1 SLLRQPTQ
9 SILYWRNHQLA
20 SFPLCFQQFSLDVS
34 LPVTNASFHAQVPA
48 PRVTTSPNSNHHS
61 PSPAG
66 NQPPSAAYGSSAA
79 GVVDGARLVRR
90 WLHYGPRQWRPMTQP
105 PPRVPKNGLQP
116 EGGIVRDTSK
126 FSDPSKTRVPGKSK
140 R

>member
-1 SLLRQPTQ
+1 M
-9 SILYWRNHQLA
+9 NE
-20 SFPLCFQQFSLDVS
+20 
-34 LPVTNASFHAQVPA
+34 SFHAQVPA

-66 NQPPSAAYGSSAA
+66 NQPPSAAYGSPGA
-79 GVVDGARLVRR
+79 GVVDGASLVRR

-116 EGGIVRDTSK
+116 EGDRQRH